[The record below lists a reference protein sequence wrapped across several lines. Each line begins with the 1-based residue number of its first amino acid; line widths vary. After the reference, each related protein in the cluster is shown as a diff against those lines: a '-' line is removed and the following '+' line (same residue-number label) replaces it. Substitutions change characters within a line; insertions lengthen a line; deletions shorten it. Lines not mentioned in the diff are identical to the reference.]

1 MFAWLFHKNRYRSGF
16 SRPPSPTTLQK
27 LDAAMTKPEK
37 NKVLTRDL
45 KHSSDTNLKDM
56 VYTAI
61 WKDRKLTLEGGIIYD
76 FCPAKLRGVV
86 EKDI

>member
-1 MFAWLFHKNRYRSGF
+1 
-16 SRPPSPTTLQK
+16 
-27 LDAAMTKPEK
+27 
-37 NKVLTRDL
+37 VLTRDL

-61 WKDRKLTLEGGIIYD
+61 WNDLKLTLQGGIIYD